1 VIGAGELDPQGLE
14 ALARAYVAWAEATR
28 GASPDS
34 TKSMTMRL
42 RRFVNWCTER
52 EITRPSDVTTAV
64 LERYQRSLFHYRK
77 KDGQPLRRKTQNLY
91 LIEVR
96 SFFRWLKKQGRL
108 HFDPAADLELMKV
121 EKALLRHVLKA
132 DEVDQVLNTIDTTHP
147 AGLRDRAILELLY
160 STGVRRAEAVRLR
173 IVDLDVERGTVM
185 VRLGK
190 GKKDRVVPIGE
201 RAIAWVVKYLDD
213 VRPLFVPATE
223 DDGTLFL
230 SDRGRPLAA
239 DTLTKIG
246 RRRIEESGLYQKGDA
261 CHVFRHSAATAMLRG
276 GADIRHLAEFLG
288 HAQLTTTQIY
298 TQVTVDDLK
307 AVHTATHPA
316 ANLTPR
322 PMADG
327 DEPEA

>member
-1 VIGAGELDPQGLE
+1 MGLE

-28 GASPDS
+28 GASRES
-34 TKSMTMRL
+34 LKSMAMRL
-42 RRFVNWCTER
+42 RRFVRWCTER
-52 EITRPSDVTTAV
+52 EVTRPTEVTTGI

-96 SFFRWLKKQGRL
+96 SFFRWLKKQGHL
-108 HFDPAADLELMKV
+108 PFDPAADLELMKV

-132 DEVDQVLNTIDTTHP
+132 EEVDRVLNAIDTTHP
-147 AGLRDRAILELLY
+147 AGLRDRAIFELLY

-173 IVDLDVERGTVM
+173 IADLDVERGTVM
-185 VRLGK
+185 VRQGK
-190 GKKDRVVPIGE
+190 GQKDRVVPIGE
-201 RAIAWVVKYLDD
+201 RAIAWVVKYLDE
-213 VRPLFVPATE
+213 VRPLWAPAME
-223 DDGTLFL
+223 DDGVLFL
-230 SDRGRPLAA
+230 SDRGGPLAP

-307 AVHTATHPA
+307 QVHTATHPA
-316 ANLTPR
+316 AVLNRQGRGEPK
-322 PMADG
+322 ADDSD
-327 DEPEA
+327 DEEPLA